1 MTNTIPFPKG
11 RESKASKSA
20 KSWAILVN
28 NLIFDCFIGVNPEE
42 LLAPQTVR
50 LNLKCQVNMPVPND
64 QNYHG
69 QFVCYDQLIRSI
81 TSLAQAQHTHLVET
95 LVEDIAQLCLKDS
108 RICKVWCRV
117 EKLDVY
123 SNISSVGV
131 EIERDRESG

>member
-1 MTNTIPFPKG
+1 MTNMIPFPGG
-11 RESKASKSA
+11 REPKTSKISKS
-20 KSWAILVN
+20 WTILVN
-28 NLIFDCFIGVNPEE
+28 DFVFDCLIGVNPEE

-50 LNLKCQVNMPVPND
+50 LNLKCHVNMSVPND

-81 TSLAQAQHTHLVET
+81 TSLAQARHTHLVET
-95 LVEDIAQLCLKDS
+95 LAEEIAHLCFEDS
-108 RICKVWCRV
+108 RIYKVWCRV

-123 SNISSVGV
+123 SNVSSVGV